1 MEITIFGAG
10 AIGGTVGA
18 FLTRAG
24 HDVTVVDVVR
34 EHVDIINSDGLRIS
48 GIRGDERYPLRAV
61 HADDFDSD
69 LEHVILAVKGH
80 FTQGVVSSQIAPRLA
95 ENGYV
100 VSFQNGL
107 NEDTIASVVGRERTV
122 GAFVHFGAD
131 YLEPGHIQLGQ
142 EQDIFL
148 GELDGTI
155 SPRLH
160 ELRAVMTAVMP
171 THITGNMYGYLWG
184 KLVYGSMA
192 FAVSTVD
199 APVPDILADP
209 RGEAVAIAACCET
222 AEVGTRLGYD
232 LQPIGRFDPKQFVSG
247 PDVARKAKAALQAF
261 REEMAVS
268 IKQHMGIWRD
278 LKVKKRKTEV
288 DVQCGEVVRFAESV
302 DVDVP
307 VNRAIVETIHQIED
321 GSRGMGWE
329 NLDILKQA
337 ISEGR
342 KHQL

>member
-10 AIGGTVGA
+10 AIGGAVGA

-34 EHVDIINSDGLRIS
+34 EHVDIINRDGLRIS
-48 GIRGDERYPLRAV
+48 GVRGDERYSLRAV
-61 HADDFDSD
+61 HADDFDSN

-107 NEDTIASVVGRERTV
+107 NEDTIASIIGRDRTV

-155 SPRLH
+155 SERLH
-160 ELRAVMTAVMP
+160 ELQAVMAAVMP
-171 THITGNMYGYLWG
+171 THITDNIYGYLWG

-209 RGEAVAIAACCET
+209 RGEAVAIAACRET

-232 LQPIGRFDPKQFVSG
+232 LQPIGRFDPKQFVPG
-247 PDVARKAKAALQAF
+247 PDVDRKAKTALEAF
-261 REEMAVS
+261 REEMAAS

-278 LKVKKRKTEV
+278 LKIKKRKTEV

-307 VNRAIVETIHQIED
+307 VNRAIVRTIHQIED
-321 GSRGMGWE
+321 GSRGMEWE
-329 NLDILKQA
+329 NLDILNRA

-342 KHQL
+342 KHQI